1 MNLRNVSIGLSSLV
15 LLGIVAFLIYSAL
28 GEGFFTLSTFALL
41 LFLMLS
47 SGFPPMVSIVLSACT
62 KSPFSQVILAVTS
75 LLYGVWYAYLVNE
88 ILYVSPEP
96 SAIVF
101 LVVGFFALPVLLP
114 LWLIAIVIERRH
126 RKKQAALPPLS

>member
-1 MNLRNVSIGLSSLV
+1 
-15 LLGIVAFLIYSAL
+15 
-28 GEGFFTLSTFALL
+28 
-41 LFLMLS
+41 
-47 SGFPPMVSIVLSACT
+47 MVSIVLSACT